1 MTTSAEDFR
10 PRGFDSYPLALGD
23 VLRGERATL
32 GKTLIDVQNDLKI
45 GVRYISAIE
54 DGDLSV
60 FETKGFI
67 AGYVRSYARYLNLD
81 GDKAYKQFCQET
93 GFDGL
98 NKDITNRETP
108 STNQR
113 QQRILPGVAANN
125 PNVTTKGPMALRS
138 QSWYEK
144 VSLSAIGSLMVLIM
158 LVIGLGYGGWQ
169 VLQEVQKVQF
179 APVNETP
186 GVASDV
192 SVLSAGSNPTD
203 ISPVLN
209 QTSSGSFTSG
219 ATLTLDQLYRP
230 QEFDTPTVISRDGP
244 IVQIDPETLGT
255 FAPAPV
261 IVEIPEVSIAEAPP
275 VAVVET
281 GPPTIDI
288 VATRPAWVRVYLPDN
303 SVLFEKILNSGQRY
317 RIPVDLQNPLLKAGN
332 SGSVYLMVGDKSYG
346 PVGSSGGVARKISLV
361 QGDIETRFQEVLNL
375 FSETL
380 APPLNV
386 EADQTAEAVLQKP

>member
-54 DGDLSV
+54 DGDLSI

-108 STNQR
+108 SQNQR

-144 VSLSAIGSLMVLIM
+144 VSLSAIGSLMVLIV

-192 SVLSAGSNPTD
+192 SVLSASSNPSDTL
-203 ISPVLN
+203 PVLN
-209 QTSSGSFTSG
+209 QSSSRSFTSG

-230 QEFDTPTVISRDGP
+230 QEFDAPTVISRDGP

-255 FAPAPV
+255 FAPAPI
-261 IVEIPEVSIAEAPP
+261 IVEKPTVELVETPP
-275 VAVVET
+275 VVVVET
-281 GPPTIDI
+281 GPPTIDV

-303 SVLFEKILNSGQRY
+303 SVLFEKILNPGQRY
-317 RIPVDLQNPLLKAGN
+317 RIPIDLQNPLLKAGN

-361 QGDIETRFQEVLNL
+361 QSDIETRFQEVMNL
-375 FSETL
+375 FSEAL

-386 EADQTAEAVLQKP
+386 ETEQTAEAVLSKP

>member
-23 VLRGERATL
+23 VLRGERATH

-45 GVRYISAIE
+45 GIRYISAIE

-98 NKDITNRETP
+98 NKDICNRATP
-108 STNQR
+108 SQNQR

-125 PNVTTKGPMALRS
+125 PNVTTKGPMSLRS

-144 VSLSAIGSLMVLIM
+144 VSLSAIGSLFVLIM

-186 GVASDV
+186 GVVSDV

-203 ISPVLN
+203 ISPVLD
-209 QTSSGSFTSG
+209 QASFGSVETG
-219 ATLTLDQLYRP
+219 PTLTLDQLYSP
-230 QEFDTPTVISRDGP
+230 QEFDMPAVISRDGP

-255 FAPAPV
+255 FAPAPSLIKLPAV
-261 IVEIPEVSIAEAPP
+261 AIAKAPP
-275 VAVVET
+275 VAVIET

-303 SVLFEKILNSGQRY
+303 SVLFEKILNTGQRY
-317 RIPVDLQNPLLKAGN
+317 RIPADLQNPLLKAGN
-332 SGSVYLMVGDKSYG
+332 SGSVYVMIGDKSYG
-346 PVGSSGGVARKISLV
+346 PVGYKGGVARKISLV
-361 QGDIETRFQEVLNL
+361 QDDIETRFQEVLNL

-380 APPLNV
+380 VPPLNV
-386 EADQTAEAVLQKP
+386 ETDQTAEAVLQ

>member
-54 DGDLSV
+54 DGDLSI

-108 STNQR
+108 SQNQR

-192 SVLSAGSNPTD
+192 SVLSASSNPSDTL
-203 ISPVLN
+203 PVLN
-209 QTSSGSFTSG
+209 QSSSRSFTSG

-230 QEFDTPTVISRDGP
+230 QEFDAPTVISRDGP

-255 FAPAPV
+255 FAPAPI
-261 IVEIPEVSIAEAPP
+261 IVEKPTVELVETPP
-275 VAVVET
+275 VVVVET
-281 GPPTIDI
+281 GPPTIDV

-303 SVLFEKILNSGQRY
+303 SVLFEKILNPGQRY
-317 RIPVDLQNPLLKAGN
+317 RIPIDLQNPLLKAGN

-361 QGDIETRFQEVLNL
+361 QSDIETRFQEVMNL
-375 FSETL
+375 FSEAL

-386 EADQTAEAVLQKP
+386 ETEQTAEAVLSKP

>member
-1 MTTSAEDFR
+1 MTTSAEGFR

-54 DGDLSV
+54 DGDLSI

-108 STNQR
+108 SQNQR

-192 SVLSAGSNPTD
+192 SVLSAGSNPSDTL
-203 ISPVLN
+203 PVLN
-209 QTSSGSFTSG
+209 QSSSRSFTSG

-230 QEFDTPTVISRDGP
+230 QEFDAPTVISRDGP

-255 FAPAPV
+255 FAPAPI
-261 IVEIPEVSIAEAPP
+261 IVEKPTVELVEAPP
-275 VAVVET
+275 VVMVET
-281 GPPTIDI
+281 GPPTIDV

-303 SVLFEKILNSGQRY
+303 SVLFEKILNPGQRY
-317 RIPVDLQNPLLKAGN
+317 RIPIDLQNPLLKAGN

-361 QGDIETRFQEVLNL
+361 QSDIETRFQEVMNL
-375 FSETL
+375 FSEAL

-386 EADQTAEAVLQKP
+386 ETEQTAEAVLSKP

>member
-54 DGDLSV
+54 DGDLTV

-98 NKDITNRETP
+98 NKDIAHRETP
-108 STNQR
+108 SQNQR

-144 VSLSAIGSLMVLIM
+144 VSLSAVGSLMVLIM

-179 APVNETP
+179 APVNET
-186 GVASDV
+186 
-192 SVLSAGSNPTD
+192 LSL
-203 ISPVLN
+203 IH
-209 QTSSGSFTSG
+209 
-219 ATLTLDQLYRP
+219 
-230 QEFDTPTVISRDGP
+230 I
-244 IVQIDPETLGT
+244 
-255 FAPAPV
+255 
-261 IVEIPEVSIAEAPP
+261 
-275 VAVVET
+275 
-281 GPPTIDI
+281 
-288 VATRPAWVRVYLPDN
+288 
-303 SVLFEKILNSGQRY
+303 
-317 RIPVDLQNPLLKAGN
+317 
-332 SGSVYLMVGDKSYG
+332 
-346 PVGSSGGVARKISLV
+346 
-361 QGDIETRFQEVLNL
+361 
-375 FSETL
+375 
-380 APPLNV
+380 
-386 EADQTAEAVLQKP
+386 

>member
-1 MTTSAEDFR
+1 MTTSAEGFR

-54 DGDLSV
+54 DGDLSI

-108 STNQR
+108 SQNQR

-192 SVLSAGSNPTD
+192 SVLSAGSNPSDTL
-203 ISPVLN
+203 PVLN
-209 QTSSGSFTSG
+209 QSSSRSFTSG

-230 QEFDTPTVISRDGP
+230 QEFDAPTVISRDGP

-255 FAPAPV
+255 FAPAPI
-261 IVEIPEVSIAEAPP
+261 IVEKPTVELVETPP
-275 VAVVET
+275 VVVVET
-281 GPPTIDI
+281 GPPTIDV

-303 SVLFEKILNSGQRY
+303 SVLFEKILNPGQRY
-317 RIPVDLQNPLLKAGN
+317 RIPIDLQNPLLKAGN

-361 QGDIETRFQEVLNL
+361 QSDIETRFQEVMNL
-375 FSETL
+375 FSEAL

-386 EADQTAEAVLQKP
+386 ETEQTAEAVLSKP

>member
-54 DGDLSV
+54 DGDLTV

-98 NKDITNRETP
+98 NKDIAHRETP
-108 STNQR
+108 SQNQR

-144 VSLSAIGSLMVLIM
+144 VSLSAVGSLMVLIM

-192 SVLSAGSNPTD
+192 SVLSAGSNPSD

-209 QTSSGSFTSG
+209 QTASGSFTSG

-255 FAPAPV
+255 FAPAPI
-261 IVEIPEVSIAEAPP
+261 IVETPVVDIVEAPP

-317 RIPVDLQNPLLKAGN
+317 RIPVDLHNPLLKAGN

>member
-54 DGDLSV
+54 DGDLSI

-108 STNQR
+108 SQNQR

-144 VSLSAIGSLMVLIM
+144 VSLSAIGSLMVLIV

-192 SVLSAGSNPTD
+192 SVLSASSNPSDTL
-203 ISPVLN
+203 PVLN
-209 QTSSGSFTSG
+209 QSSSRSFTSG

-230 QEFDTPTVISRDGP
+230 QEFDAPTVISRDGP

-255 FAPAPV
+255 FAPAPI
-261 IVEIPEVSIAEAPP
+261 IVEKPTVELVEAPP
-275 VAVVET
+275 VVMVET
-281 GPPTIDI
+281 GPPTIDV

-303 SVLFEKILNSGQRY
+303 SVLFEKILNPGQRY
-317 RIPVDLQNPLLKAGN
+317 RIPIDLQNPLLKAGN

-361 QGDIETRFQEVLNL
+361 QSDIETRFQEVMNL
-375 FSETL
+375 FSEAL

-386 EADQTAEAVLQKP
+386 ETEQTAEAVLSKP

>member
-1 MTTSAEDFR
+1 MTTSAEGFR

-54 DGDLSV
+54 DGDLSI

-108 STNQR
+108 SQNQR

-192 SVLSAGSNPTD
+192 SVLSAGSNPSDTL
-203 ISPVLN
+203 PVLN
-209 QTSSGSFTSG
+209 QSSSRSFTSG

-230 QEFDTPTVISRDGP
+230 QEFDAPTVISRDGP
-244 IVQIDPETLGT
+244 IMQIYPEPLGT
-255 FAPAPV
+255 FAPAPI
-261 IVEIPEVSIAEAPP
+261 IVEKPKVELVETPP
-275 VAVVET
+275 VVVVET
-281 GPPTIDI
+281 GPPTIDV

-303 SVLFEKILNSGQRY
+303 SVLFEKILNPGQRY
-317 RIPVDLQNPLLKAGN
+317 RIPIDLQNPLLKAGN

-361 QGDIETRFQEVLNL
+361 QSDIETRFQEVMNL
-375 FSETL
+375 FSEAL

-386 EADQTAEAVLQKP
+386 ETEQTAEAVLSKP